1 MAETKKTLVR
11 LGGKTLA
18 GLIHLVGR
26 TSTTIY
32 EPANLVE
39 KLADIHPC
47 IVACWHGQFM
57 MVAGLRPENIKVAAM
72 VAKHGDAELVGEA
85 MRALD
90 VVLIRGA
97 GAGSRRRDRGGAS
110 ALRASLAALDENY
123 SLVMTADVPPGPA
136 RVAGAGIVAI
146 GRMSGRPIVPVAVAS
161 KHFAS
166 FDTWSR
172 LTFNLPYS
180 TLAFVAGDPI
190 TVPEHADAS
199 VLESKRLELET
210 VLNAVTTKAYELAG
224 GDINRA
230 TPLEVLAA
238 ASPPEPGFA
247 LKTYRVGTSLLRPA
261 VPVLLNMRGRQGKED
276 VTRRGE
282 RLGFAGRPRPEGQVV
297 WVHAASVGETN
308 AVVPLIERILAA
320 NAHVHILL
328 TTGTITSADIAA
340 RRLPERAFHQYV
352 PLDIPQYVTRF
363 LDHWRPTIAIF
374 TESDIWP
381 NLVLGAAARHIPLV
395 LVNARMS
402 PRSVNRWRRFAKFG
416 RPLFS
421 RFAAI
426 LAQNDS
432 IARAVKRLGAPNVL
446 TAGNLKIDSP
456 PPPVDPSAEAAL
468 RATIGNRPV
477 FLAASTHPGE
487 DTVIAAAHSLMRR
500 DIQGLLTIIVPRHP
514 DRGGGLAASLGGLG
528 LKTQLRS
535 RSPDPAPET
544 EIYVADTIGE
554 LGTFYAISPV
564 ALVGGSLVEHGGQN
578 PIEAIRL
585 GSCVLTGPYIHN
597 FKDAY
602 ASLFREGG
610 AHEVRSSDDIARH
623 VTMLL
628 TDKIAAERMRAG
640 ADRAL
645 QSLSGALEKTLGAI
659 QPLLENQ
666 RM

>member
-1 MAETKKTLVR
+1 MDR
-11 LGGKTLA
+11 
-18 GLIHLVGR
+18 
-26 TSTTIY
+26 
-32 EPANLVE
+32 
-39 KLADIHPC
+39 LADIHPC

-57 MVAGLRPENIKVAAM
+57 MVAALRPENIKVAAM
-72 VAKHGDAELVGEA
+72 VAKHGDAELIGEA
-85 MRALD
+85 MLALD
-90 VVLIRGA
+90 VELIRGA

-110 ALRASLAALDENY
+110 ALRASVSALADGY

-146 GRMSGRPIVPVAVAS
+146 ARFSGRPIVPVAVAS

-180 TLAFVAGDPI
+180 TLAFVAGNPI
-190 TVPEHADAS
+190 EVPSNADAN

-210 VLNAVTTKAYELAG
+210 VLNAVTKEAYELAG

-247 LKTYRVGTSLLRPA
+247 LRAYRSGTSLLRPA
-261 VPVLLNMRGRQGKED
+261 VPVLLNVRGRQGKED

-282 RLGFAGRPRPEGQVV
+282 RLGFAGRPRPPGQVV

-308 AVVPLIERILAA
+308 AVLPLIERILAA
-320 NAHVHILL
+320 NPDVHVLL
-328 TTGTITSADIAA
+328 TTGTITSADIAV
-340 RRLPERAFHQYV
+340 RRLPDRAFHQYV
-352 PLDIPQYVTRF
+352 PLDVRQYVHRF
-363 LDHWRPTIAIF
+363 LDHWTPTIGIF

-381 NLVLGAAARHIPLV
+381 NLVLGAAERHIPLV

-402 PRSVNRWRRFAKFG
+402 PRSMNRWRRFAKFG

-432 IARAVKRLGAPNVL
+432 IARAVKRLGAPNVI
-446 TAGNLKIDSP
+446 TAGNLKIDAP
-456 PPPVDPSAEAAL
+456 PPHVDAATQQAL
-468 RATIGNRPV
+468 RAAIGNRPV

-487 DTVIAAAHSLMRR
+487 DTVIAAAHTLMRD
-500 DIQGLLTIIVPRHP
+500 DIEGLLTIIVPRHP
-514 DRGGGLAASLGGLG
+514 GRGGGLAASLGGLG

-535 RSPDPAPET
+535 RSPDPLPET
-544 EIYVADTIGE
+544 EIYIADTIGE
-554 LGTFYAISPV
+554 LGAFYSIAPV
-564 ALVGGSLVEHGGQN
+564 ALIGGSLIERGGQN
-578 PIEAIRL
+578 PVEAVRL
-585 GSCVLTGPYIHN
+585 GASVLTGPYTHN
-597 FKDAY
+597 FRNEY

-610 AHEVRSSDDIARH
+610 AVEVRSSDDIAKQ
-623 VTMLL
+623 VTKLHRDQNA
-628 TDKIAAERMRAG
+628 TEDMRAG

-645 QSLSGALEKTLGAI
+645 KSLSGALERTLGAI
-659 QPLLENQ
+659 QPLLEKR